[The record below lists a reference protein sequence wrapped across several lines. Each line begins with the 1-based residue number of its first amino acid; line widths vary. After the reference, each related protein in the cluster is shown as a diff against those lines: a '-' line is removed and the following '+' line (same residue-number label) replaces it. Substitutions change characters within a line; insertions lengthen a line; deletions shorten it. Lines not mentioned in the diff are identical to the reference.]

1 MIKEG
6 GNIRFWDQEVLADA
20 VVQYTQLALQLANL
34 TARNQASLV
43 QTPVKKKTPTGGKV
57 GRPRATEKIAK
68 TNTKLD
74 DFYRR
79 KPTQSDAAMP
89 AQEEIVRSQ
98 RQKKQPAE
106 KKKEQPAERKEPEEE
121 KKKQHAGCLR
131 PQTFE
136 EPPHDSVSLLTVN
149 KADTILQRVQMAI
162 NLRDSKRKEQ

>member
-1 MIKEG
+1 M
-6 GNIRFWDQEVLADA
+6 
-20 VVQYTQLALQLANL
+20 
-34 TARNQASLV
+34 
-43 QTPVKKKTPTGGKV
+43 
-57 GRPRATEKIAK
+57 
-68 TNTKLD
+68 D

-106 KKKEQPAERKEPEEE
+106 MKKEQPAERKESVEEG
-121 KKKQHAGCLR
+121 KKQHTRCLR

-136 EPPHDSVSLLTVN
+136 EPPHDCESLLTVN

-162 NLRDSKRKEQ
+162 SLRDSKRKEL

>member
-1 MIKEG
+1 
-6 GNIRFWDQEVLADA
+6 
-20 VVQYTQLALQLANL
+20 
-34 TARNQASLV
+34 
-43 QTPVKKKTPTGGKV
+43 VKKKTPTGGKV

-121 KKKQHAGCLR
+121 KKR
-131 PQTFE
+131 EPVE
-136 EPPHDSVSLLTVN
+136 EEVKT
-149 KADTILQRVQMAI
+149 
-162 NLRDSKRKEQ
+162 